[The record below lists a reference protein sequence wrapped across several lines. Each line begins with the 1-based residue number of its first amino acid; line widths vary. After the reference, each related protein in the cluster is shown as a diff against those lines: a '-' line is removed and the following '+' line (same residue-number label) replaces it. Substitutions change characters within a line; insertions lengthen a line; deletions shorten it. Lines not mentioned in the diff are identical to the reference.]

1 MWEWGDTFW
10 DEGGDANDEAGTA
23 HGGAMSAGEMS

>member
-1 MWEWGDTFW
+1 MWEWGETLF
-10 DEGGDANDEAGTA
+10 GMRDANDEAGTA